1 VDVLVWTIARAEH
14 TARVG
19 EDGEIEGDAELVA
32 LLRERM
38 AEPTTVYREGTV
50 AGSGA
55 IELQPGDRRYVVA
68 RVRTLCSQDPSFEVT
83 GCDWR

>member
-1 VDVLVWTIARAEH
+1 VDMLVWTVARGEH

-19 EDGEIEGDAELVA
+19 EDGEIDGDAELVA
-32 LLRERM
+32 LLRERLS
-38 AEPTTVYREGTV
+38 EPTTVYRRGTV
-50 AGSGA
+50 QGSGA

-68 RVRTLCSQDPSFEVT
+68 RIRTLCSEDESFEIT